1 MSKFYKRLVQP
12 GRPDSPTT
20 ISAGGFWTIR
30 DQRLAR
36 ASGIWPDGVIPNLN
50 YLVVGGGGA
59 GGDSVSLQR
68 GGGGGAG
75 GLLNDT
81 FTAYNANTYTITIG
95 AGGTAVNDGSGNNG
109 GNSVLSNGSTNI
121 ITAYGGGGGGYSPNN
136 GNNGASGGGGGEG
149 GSSGGG
155 YHLGGKG
162 VYPGSTYI
170 NAPRQGYD
178 GGNAQNSPFQG
189 GGGGGAGGP
198 GVGLIRGPGLYIN
211 IADGSTIAGTFAQGA
226 GTLDE
231 VITANS
237 GNGGQGSHYNFTG
250 ENHNGQDGV
259 VILWWSASYNKP
271 SIITGTYTYSK
282 QNGYHIYKFTGSGS
296 IKF

>member
-1 MSKFYKRLVQP
+1 MSKFYKKLVQP
-12 GRPDSPTT
+12 GRPADPTIT
-20 ISAGGFWTIR
+20 SAAGLWTTR
-30 DQRLAR
+30 DHRLAQ
-36 ASGIWPDGVIPNLN
+36 ASSIWPDGVIPNLN

-59 GGDSVSLQR
+59 GGDSESLDR

-95 AGGTAVNDGSGNNG
+95 AGGTAVNGGLGNNG
-109 GNSVLSNGSTNI
+109 NNSVLSNGSTNI
-121 ITAYGGGGGGYSPNN
+121 ITAYGGGGGGFSSSN
-136 GNNGASGGGGGEG
+136 GRNGASGGGGGEG
-149 GSSGGG
+149 NG
-155 YHLGGKG
+155 YNLGGKG
-162 VYPGSTYI
+162 IYPGSTYI
-170 NAPRQGYD
+170 SAPRQGYD
-178 GGNAQNSPFQG
+178 GGNAQTSPFQG

-198 GVGLIRGPGLYIN
+198 GVGYTPGPGLYIN
-211 IADGSTIAGTFAQGA
+211 IADGSTIAGTFSRGA
-226 GTLDE
+226 AFLNE
-231 VITANS
+231 VTTANS

-250 ENHNGQDGV
+250 ENHNGQAGV

-282 QNGYHIYKFTGSGS
+282 QNGYHIYKFTSSGS

>member
-12 GRPDSPTT
+12 GRPSDPTIT
-20 ISAGGFWTIR
+20 SATGSWSIR
-30 DQRLAR
+30 DQRLAQ

-59 GGDSVSLQR
+59 GGDSTGLER

-95 AGGTAVNDGSGNNG
+95 AGGTAVNGGSGNNG
-109 GNSVLSNGSTNI
+109 NNSVLSNGGTNI
-121 ITAYGGGGGGYSPNN
+121 ITAYGGGGGGYSSVN
-136 GNNGASGGGGGEG
+136 GNNGASGGGGGYG
-149 GSSGGG
+149 SNSSGN
-155 YHLGGKG
+155 HLGGKG

-170 NAPRQGYD
+170 SAPRQGYD
-178 GGNAQNSPFQG
+178 GGDAAGQQG
-189 GGGGGAGGP
+189 GGGGGAGGLGLGYTP
-198 GVGLIRGPGLYIN
+198 GLGLYIN
-211 IADGSTIAGTFAQGA
+211 IAEGSTIAGTFARGA
-226 GTLDE
+226 AFLDE
-231 VITANS
+231 VTTANS
-237 GNGGQGSHYNFTG
+237 GNGGQGSHYGFTG
-250 ENHNGQDGV
+250 ENHNGQAGV

-282 QNGYHIYKFTGSGS
+282 QNGYHIYKFTSSGS